1 MTLSYLSSAPRI
13 HDRPPQAPDPVAPT
27 NAAGLAEEWRTLLLP
42 AHLLA
47 RAPRLARVPRGDG
60 GPVIDIPGWKA
71 PEASMAPLRAYLRA
85 VGHDAH
91 GWGLGVNTGHPERD
105 TEILADQVAARHEQT
120 GRKVALVGWSLGG
133 VIARETARTL
143 PHAVSRVITY
153 GTPAIGGPT
162 YTLGARAFGRSESD
176 RIRSMITELDRQNPI
191 QGPDHRNLHPQGPR
205 RELAGLHRPHLSR
218 RRTHRGSLHP
228 RRHGPGPQRVAGRRH
243 PPGNAQLSAPDK
255 RPQADPTEVVR
266 RPDKVGASDGARAPG
281 VWASWVTFPV
291 DGPST
296 RRGRRTN
303 VQSRSLAAKAW

>member
-42 AHLLA
+42 THLLA
-47 RAPRLARVPRGDG
+47 RAPQLARVPRGDG

-191 QGPDHRNLHPQGPR
+191 QVPITAIFTRGDRVVSWPACIDRTSPDVEHIEVRSTHAGMGLDPNVWQIVATR
-205 RELAGLHRPHLSR
+205 LA
-218 RRTHRGSLHP
+218 T
-228 RRHGPGPQRVAGRRH
+228 
-243 PPGNAQLSAPDK
+243 
-255 RPQADPTEVVR
+255 
-266 RPDKVGASDGARAPG
+266 
-281 VWASWVTFPV
+281 
-291 DGPST
+291 PS
-296 RRGRRTN
+296 
-303 VQSRSLAAKAW
+303 